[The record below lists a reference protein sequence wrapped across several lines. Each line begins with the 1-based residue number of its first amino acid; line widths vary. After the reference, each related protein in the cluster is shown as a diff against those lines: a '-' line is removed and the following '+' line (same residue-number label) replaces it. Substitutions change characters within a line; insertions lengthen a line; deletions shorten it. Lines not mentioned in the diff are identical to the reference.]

1 MLVRQ
6 HVHEHTEWELFKWM
20 ILIALASV
28 IALGVLT
35 SVAGAADL
43 SKIVREPA
51 PLPSEVEDLA
61 APMGELRVEE
71 PPPVADLAFRVWQVI
86 GYSHPHQAT

>member
-6 HVHEHTEWELFKWM
+6 HVHEHTQWELFKWM
-20 ILIALASV
+20 ILITLASA

-43 SKIVREPA
+43 RKVDREPA
-51 PLPSEVEDLA
+51 PLPTEIEGLA
-61 APMGELRVEE
+61 VPMGDV
-71 PPPVADLAFRVWQVI
+71 V
-86 GYSHPHQAT
+86 T